1 MPLIH
6 HIPVWLI
13 VLAIC
18 IPLTLVAWSSRQL
31 ARDIARTADYE
42 PKTIDEGPMINNG
55 NGTLTQTIRVS
66 MLESV
71 SGATIHRFGPIEITA
86 NAREWA
92 ANSVLLGVLLVLI
105 GMLGL
110 LHFPTASSTLQ
121 SDPPEVS
128 TSTKGE

>member
-6 HIPVWLI
+6 HILVWLI

-42 PKTIDEGPMINNG
+42 PKTIDEGPMIDNG
-55 NGTLTQTIRVS
+55 DGTLTKTISIS

-86 NAREWA
+86 TAREWA

-110 LHFPTASSTLQ
+110 LHFPTASSTIQ

-128 TSTKGE
+128 TSTVGE